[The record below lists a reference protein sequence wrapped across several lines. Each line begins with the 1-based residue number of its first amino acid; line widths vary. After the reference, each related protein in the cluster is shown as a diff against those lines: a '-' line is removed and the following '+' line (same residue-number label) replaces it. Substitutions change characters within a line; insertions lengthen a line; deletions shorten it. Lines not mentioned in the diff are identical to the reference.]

1 MRIDAPTPDHL
12 TLTTE
17 RNRLLMGLGLL
28 LALVGLI
35 FGLQLARVTTF
46 SAHRTG
52 PQAGL
57 VRLQQATALRAGTS
71 ALLPVRWLDG
81 ARVATHPTPLG
92 RDVYRLV
99 LSVDDGFG
107 PYPLTWHL
115 DPAEAQ
121 AHAARINHFV
131 GDLEDPSF
139 LLRTDHRLAVWS
151 VAGVLMALGGLFLA
165 AGAQWQRVDFAL
177 ATRTVT
183 IHRRGLWRRSRPVT
197 IPFDEVTGFSVA
209 GVSKDSNLFLLRRDG
224 APLAISLSTDRE
236 AMGGPK
242 RVQALR
248 RRTAERAEAFL
259 ATAPGREGAGH
270 GG

>member
-1 MRIDAPTPDHL
+1 MRIEVPTPDHL

-28 LALVGLI
+28 LAAIGLLL
-35 FGLQLARVTTF
+35 GLQLARVTTF

-57 VRLQQATALRAGTS
+57 VRLQQATALKAGTS

-81 ARVATHPTPLG
+81 AQVATHRTPIG
-92 RDVYRLV
+92 WDVYRLV
-99 LSVDDGFG
+99 LNVDDGFG

-115 DPAEAQ
+115 DQAEAR

-151 VAGVLMALGGLFLA
+151 VAGAVMALGGLFLA
-165 AGAQWQRVDFAL
+165 AGAQWQQVSFSGL
-177 ATRTVT
+177 TRTVT
-183 IHRRGLWRRSRPVT
+183 IHRRGLWRRGRPVT
-197 IPFDEVTGFSVA
+197 ILFDAVSGFEVA

-224 APLAISLSTDRE
+224 APLAISLSTDWE

-242 RVQALR
+242 RVQAIR

-259 ATAPGREGAGH
+259 TAAEG
-270 GG
+270 